1 MSVSFA
7 LERKNLKDGKEDK
20 IPQEENEGSHASDA
34 EQRAKAIKNNEEKV
48 LSGSSVQ
55 LNVDEI
61 KKTWLKAAL
70 YLVPNA

>member
-1 MSVSFA
+1 M
-7 LERKNLKDGKEDK
+7 KDGKEDQK
-20 IPQEENEGSHASDA
+20 PRVENEGSQASDA

-61 KKTWLKAAL
+61 KKSWLKAAL